1 MPNETE
7 NANITIYI
15 ILPHVCL
22 SLCTKK
28 SDDISCKCRYASK
41 DIDTCQH
48 LTLSSVHHRLE
59 SQNLLQ
65 MMFQTRASQ
74 LGKFMVRKHCC
85 DSDGFRVTLLRRTR
99 NFLSVR
105 SWFGQTRFP
114 LSFPLTFLKVS
125 AEGMII
131 WKNKLV
137 GGFNPFEKY

>member
-1 MPNETE
+1 
-7 NANITIYI
+7 
-15 ILPHVCL
+15 
-22 SLCTKK
+22 
-28 SDDISCKCRYASK
+28 
-41 DIDTCQH
+41 
-48 LTLSSVHHRLE
+48 VHHRLE
-59 SQNLLQ
+59 SKNLLQ

-137 GGFNPFEKY
+137 GGSTHLKKISQNGNLPQLGMKRKKLLLGKKKHSFLL